1 MRLVIED
8 LSTPPS
14 GARASP
20 QGAPAKVKLLL
31 EHRLLNGKPKFLKTK
46 PAIIDT
52 HTHFYDQ
59 GDLEF
64 DLEWSWP
71 EAGTAHPILGGIDPI
86 KAIRFDFDAV
96 EAESPFADVE
106 GFVHI

>member
-1 MRLVIED
+1 
-8 LSTPPS
+8 
-14 GARASP
+14 
-20 QGAPAKVKLLL
+20 LLL

-46 PAIIDT
+46 LAIIDT
-52 HTHFYDQ
+52 HIHFYDQ
-59 GDLEF
+59 GDVEF

-96 EAESPFADVE
+96 EAESRFADVK